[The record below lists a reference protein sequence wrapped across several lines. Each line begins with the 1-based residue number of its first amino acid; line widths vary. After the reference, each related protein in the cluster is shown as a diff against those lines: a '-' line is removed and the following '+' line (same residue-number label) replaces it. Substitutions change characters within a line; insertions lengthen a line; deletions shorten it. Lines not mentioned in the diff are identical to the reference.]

1 MTYSCT
7 DFVDDVLNDMVIRSW
22 IKHEQYGPDD
32 PQAQCDAVLGA
43 ISNADVSLR
52 LAADTKQF
60 HAELL
65 DAVETLTGIAE
76 ERGELALANLVY
88 LQMAI
93 LQGGVIELTGEQASA
108 FAFIRDLPSGVRWWQ
123 NVKVTE

>member
-1 MTYSCT
+1 
-7 DFVDDVLNDMVIRSW
+7 
-22 IKHEQYGPDD
+22 
-32 PQAQCDAVLGA
+32 
-43 ISNADVSLR
+43 VSLR

-60 HAELL
+60 HAVLL

-88 LQMAI
+88 LQMAN